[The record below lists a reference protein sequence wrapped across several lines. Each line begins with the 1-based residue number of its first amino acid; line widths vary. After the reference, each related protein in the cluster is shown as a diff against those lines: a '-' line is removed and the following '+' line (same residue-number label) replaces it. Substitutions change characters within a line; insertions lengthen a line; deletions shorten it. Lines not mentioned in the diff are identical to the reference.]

1 MATRV
6 KAIVT
11 EPFDAYEIMKG
22 EVTDIPLLLKT
33 EDGRVFSLFPH
44 HGLLDLINWFR
55 KGRLVVDMA
64 DKRSGSLLRGTIER
78 LQ

>member
-1 MATRV
+1 MAIRV
-6 KAIVT
+6 KAIVI
-11 EPFDAYEIMKG
+11 EPFNAYEIMEG
-22 EVTDIPLLLKT
+22 EVTNIPLLLKT

-44 HGLLDLINWFR
+44 HGLLDLISWFR

-64 DKRSGSLLRGTIER
+64 DKRSGRLLRGTIER